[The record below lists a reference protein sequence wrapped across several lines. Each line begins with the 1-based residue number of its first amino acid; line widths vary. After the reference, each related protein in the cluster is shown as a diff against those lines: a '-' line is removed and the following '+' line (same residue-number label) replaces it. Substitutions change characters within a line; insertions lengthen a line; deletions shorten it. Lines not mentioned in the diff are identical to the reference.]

1 MDTFVSIPMGKPVS
15 REYRATALN
24 NHVNYLKQL
33 IKDDINSISLAR
45 YSFLTE
51 KISQIEVKTK
61 PNTKI
66 MENNVT
72 YEQVIVDDATY
83 DNQNYYLDL
92 AAEKKELEEKRNER
106 LREEVNNPL
115 NDEEYINSLF
125 EATV

>member
-1 MDTFVSIPMGKPVS
+1 MNTIVSIPMGKPVS
-15 REYRATALN
+15 REYRVAALN
-24 NHVNYLKQL
+24 NHVNYLKEL

-45 YSFLTE
+45 YSFLTD
-51 KISQIEVKTK
+51 KINQIEVKTK